1 MDIKNIPVSIY
12 AQYKCLPFLFN
23 KQFTTHPLTV
33 NLCIQSCLLR
43 EISLLSGNLCV
54 KLGWAVVTGHF
65 SVQ

>member
-1 MDIKNIPVSIY
+1 MDTKNIPVSIY

-33 NLCIQSCLLR
+33 NLLAAVFTYRNLIVLWQLVRKVRLGCR
-43 EISLLSGNLCV
+43 NRSL
-54 KLGWAVVTGHF
+54 